1 MGSPVPEDEQDEYD
15 EEKYDLRLERAMMK
29 LDLEEQRQKSKAQ
42 ADQPKATADQGDDDE
57 YEESKL

>member
-29 LDLEEQRQKSKAQ
+29 LDLEEQRQKSKTQ
-42 ADQPKATADQGDDDE
+42 TEQPKATADQGDDDE
-57 YEESKL
+57 FVESKL